1 MRTIRVASRRS
12 QLAMTQT
19 NWVIAEL
26 QARRPDWTFEIV
38 PITTK
43 GDQILDVTLS
53 KVGGKG
59 LFVSEIEDVLTAE
72 HADLAVH
79 SLKDVPYE
87 LAQGLVLA
95 GIPLRADPRD
105 ALISHDGR
113 SLSQLPAGSIVGTS
127 SLRRA
132 AQLQALRPDLRIEP
146 LRGNIDSR
154 LRRVAEGEF
163 AAIILAAAGLSRMGW
178 QDKIT
183 EYLDPED
190 FIPAVGQ
197 GILGVECRAKD
208 DELVQELGKWT
219 DQNTADCAAA
229 ERTLLT
235 ELQGS
240 CQVPIA
246 GYARRNGAGDL
257 TLTGFVAN
265 PQGPGSLRFEAT
277 GMEDPSALGSI
288 VAQTLLQRG
297 AGDYLR
303 AASEG

>member
-19 NWVIAEL
+19 NWVIDEL
-26 QARRPDWTFEIV
+26 RARRPDWTFEIV

-43 GDQILDVTLS
+43 GDKILDVTLS

-72 HADLAVH
+72 YADLAVH

-105 ALISHDGR
+105 ALISHDGTT
-113 SLSQLPAGSIVGTS
+113 LAQLPEGAVVGTS

-132 AQLQALRPDLRIEP
+132 AQLQTLRPDLRVEP

-154 LRRVAEGEF
+154 LRRVIDGEF

-178 QDKIT
+178 QDRIT
-183 EYLDPED
+183 EYLDPD
-190 FIPAVGQ
+190 AFIPAVGQ
-197 GILGVECRAKD
+197 GILGVECRASD
-208 DELVQELGKWT
+208 AELVQELGRWT
-219 DQNTADCAAA
+219 DPFTADCAVA

-246 GYARRNGAGDL
+246 GYARRNSAGDL

-265 PQGPGSLRFEAT
+265 PQGAGSLRFEAA
-277 GMEDPSALGSI
+277 GMEPAALGSI

-297 AGDYLR
+297 AANYLR